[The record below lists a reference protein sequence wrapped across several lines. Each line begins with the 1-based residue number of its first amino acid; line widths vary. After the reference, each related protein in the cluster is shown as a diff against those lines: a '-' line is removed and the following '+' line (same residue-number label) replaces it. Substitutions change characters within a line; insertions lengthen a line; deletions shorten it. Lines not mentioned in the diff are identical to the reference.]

1 MVLAEQKLEKNK
13 ELTMLIYVLYGI
25 SVFFVLP
32 FFIAIMINYIKRE
45 EVKGTFLESH
55 FDWQINTFWYTLL
68 WSVLGFITLLVGVGF
83 VILIIDAIWFIYR
96 IVKGILYLNDEK
108 RMRPT
113 EANLWFF
120 VVGFIICILILGL
133 FWLVSSVF

>member
-113 EANLWFF
+113 EVNLWFF
-120 VVGFIICILILGL
+120 VVGFIICTFVAGI
-133 FWLVSSVF
+133 FWLFFSFF